1 MEISKEKYRYLLST
15 GIFLIISVII
25 GIFVAINPFLGFIY
39 FLMLLPFLILFS
51 IPLFNNDFN
60 KTSFKRGII
69 FAYLTFIPLYIIL
82 TFKSS
87 NGFEGYGLI
96 FIWGPLLGIFAMS
109 SWVAMLIGIFSR
121 NKENKLNASI
131 DYSSNKKLSGQLILI
146 LILDILLLPIVFY
159 MGDGLLGRSGYDPGN
174 PFFLFGSLLLYG
186 IFMVISFI
194 LTIKRKRSG
203 LYFQR
208 IILIFGLILII
219 SGFFSEKLWV
229 ESSFLSPVII
239 AIIFSL
245 FYLFFNVQVKN
256 ILKN

>member
-1 MEISKEKYRYLLST
+1 MI
-15 GIFLIISVII
+15 
-25 GIFVAINPFLGFIY
+25 
-39 FLMLLPFLILFS
+39 
-51 IPLFNNDFN
+51 
-60 KTSFKRGII
+60 
-69 FAYLTFIPLYIIL
+69 
-82 TFKSS
+82 
-87 NGFEGYGLI
+87 
-96 FIWGPLLGIFAMS
+96 
-109 SWVAMLIGIFSR
+109 
-121 NKENKLNASI
+121 
-131 DYSSNKKLSGQLILI
+131 
-146 LILDILLLPIVFY
+146 
-159 MGDGLLGRSGYDPGN
+159 
-174 PFFLFGSLLLYG
+174 
-186 IFMVISFI
+186 ISFI